1 VGHGVTD
8 QGVIGRAR
16 CGRGIQGGIL
26 GHMLGDLIRDLR
38 TARGWTQ
45 ETLSDA
51 LGEVSDRPGLPGRD
65 QVKRW
70 ENGKVIPSGA
80 WLGHLAHVL
89 GVPLPALRSEAT
101 LSRMER
107 RAFLS
112 LTALTAAH
120 GRAASDM
127 LCSVVGGDAGPLAT
141 VQTTHGTDLVIAS
154 MADKTALRYLRRWAT
169 GGADPVLHRARGRRC
184 PYPRHGRAT
193 PLHHGRDRPHVRPR
207 LAGRRPPRR
216 RPSRGAQP
224 RRVPRPPTPR

>member
-1 VGHGVTD
+1 
-8 QGVIGRAR
+8 
-16 CGRGIQGGIL
+16 
-26 GHMLGDLIRDLR
+26 
-38 TARGWTQ
+38 
-45 ETLSDA
+45 
-51 LGEVSDRPGLPGRD
+51 
-65 QVKRW
+65 VKRW

-169 GGADPVLHRARGRRC
+169 GGADPVLRVNAVGIIAKTSDTGREVAAVLTHDTDVRRLYTTAVIARTCALDWPAAGRLAADPLAVPSRAAYLGRRLLAEVTNARDAGARWC
-184 PYPRHGRAT
+184 AAAMLRDLSPLLGR
-193 PLHHGRDRPHVRPR
+193 
-207 LAGRRPPRR
+207 
-216 RPSRGAQP
+216 
-224 RRVPRPPTPR
+224 